1 MKYMIILGIDPGTA
15 RIGYAVIEKKDSD
28 NLNLLTCGCLEPKS
42 KEQKDRLGEI
52 SDLISDLISK
62 YHPEILAIEKLFFA
76 KNAKTALSVSEA
88 RGVIINSANSFN
100 LKIFDFTP
108 PEVKLAITGYGKAEK
123 EQVRKMACR
132 ILRIEI
138 MPKLDD
144 TSDALAIALTACY
157 TCSKLSARGGSAS
170 GGKNYQ

>member
-1 MKYMIILGIDPGTA
+1 MIILGIDPGTT
-15 RIGYAVIEKKDSD
+15 RIGYAVIEKRDRD
-28 NLNLLTCGCLEPKS
+28 NLNLLTYGCLEAKS
-42 KEQKDRLGEI
+42 KEQKDRLSEI
-52 SDLISDLISK
+52 SGLISDLILK

-88 RGVIINSANSFN
+88 RGVIINGANSLN

-132 ILRIEI
+132 ILKIQKI
-138 MPKLDD
+138 PKLDD
-144 TSDALAIALTACY
+144 ASDALAIALTACY
-157 TCSKLSARGGSAS
+157 TSSKL
-170 GGKNYQ
+170 KN